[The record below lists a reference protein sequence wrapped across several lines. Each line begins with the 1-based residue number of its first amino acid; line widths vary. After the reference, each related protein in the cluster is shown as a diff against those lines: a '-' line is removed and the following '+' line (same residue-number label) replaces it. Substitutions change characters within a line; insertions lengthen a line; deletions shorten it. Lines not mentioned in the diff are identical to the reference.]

1 MMVPMEV
8 LEMSLW
14 TVLLLAPFALG
25 AFSGSDINLARQRVL
40 PVQRDA
46 AVQIMMEAFF
56 EAMVHEGNPDLQY
69 VTFTDLENNDE
80 VILAGAGAVCM
91 VYIKKPSGSTTTAY
105 WKASDHATV
114 ASADEEMGIAMDNND
129 EQVMC
134 FPAGVPQG
142 TGFTV
147 GAHTTA
153 AGSTKSAAADAPS
166 GFVLLRS
173 AARLG

>member
-1 MMVPMEV
+1 MMLP
-8 LEMSLW
+8 LEMVEMSFW
-14 TVLLLAPFALG
+14 TVLLLAPFVLG
-25 AFSGSDINLARQRVL
+25 AFSGEDINLTRQRIL

-56 EAMVHEGNPDLQY
+56 EAMVHEGNPDMQY
-69 VTFTDLENNDE
+69 VTFTDLENADE

-105 WKASDHATV
+105 FKASDHATV
-114 ASADEEMGIAMDNND
+114 TAADEEMGVAMDTND
-129 EQVMC
+129 EHVLC
-134 FPAGVPQG
+134 FPAGVPQ
-142 TGFTV
+142 TVGFTV
-147 GAHTTA
+147 GSHTTA
-153 AGSTKSAAADAPS
+153 AGNTKSQAADAPS